1 MLYIIPTKK
10 GMGVELWGTFD
21 DLDLLYDLIGKF
33 WNDETHLNRKGYMN
47 RDKLISSFSYEIRKA
62 YGNQRLY
69 RAKSHFSREEQTYY
83 GTNFSWVHMLF
94 SLTSIKYNM
103 RFYQTNKLDIATILQ
118 LEHWLENAMNT
129 YDEVG
134 AKALIGFIV
143 DGLYGGN
150 ELIYQYMR
158 SVNVDFF
165 LLGGGKRAFRKLP
178 NLLKRGVYFSSEYEA
193 YAKFLEKEAK
203 RLGCEATYLEIDDN
217 DIEYA
222 GIQW

>member
-1 MLYIIPTKK
+1 
-10 GMGVELWGTFD
+10 
-21 DLDLLYDLIGKF
+21 
-33 WNDETHLNRKGYMN
+33 
-47 RDKLISSFSYEIRKA
+47 
-62 YGNQRLY
+62 
-69 RAKSHFSREEQTYY
+69 
-83 GTNFSWVHMLF
+83 
-94 SLTSIKYNM
+94 
-103 RFYQTNKLDIATILQ
+103 
-118 LEHWLENAMNT
+118 MNT

-143 DGLYGGN
+143 VGLYGGN

-203 RLGCEATYLEIDDN
+203 RLGCEATDLEIDDN